1 MEVIMSETKET
12 KFSTDEMKIVKEIQQ
27 KYVDTQH
34 KLGQISVAEIRLQQQ
49 MDALM
54 ETRQELNES
63 FIKTQEEEKE
73 FISKITE
80 KYGDGVLN
88 PETGIYNP
96 KIEK

>member
-1 MEVIMSETKET
+1 MSETKET

>member
-1 MEVIMSETKET
+1 MSETKET

-63 FIKTQEEEKE
+63 FIKAQEEEKE
-73 FISKITE
+73 FISKITLS
-80 KYGDGVLN
+80 DN
-88 PETGIYNP
+88 PIFSLL
-96 KIEK
+96 